1 MSAPDVEDCAL
12 FHRPRYQAGIPA
24 VIEAPDA
31 GLGELL
37 ETAAHFYPDRVAID
51 FLGATTTY
59 RELLEASERA
69 ARLLH
74 DAGVRRG
81 DRVAL
86 IMPNCPQHVVAVYG
100 ALRLGAIVAEHNPLA
115 PAEELRAQLERHGGR
130 VVVAWEKGVDLIL
143 DPRSREAG
151 AAGPEADSVDPLGGR
166 TVFSVDLSAALPA
179 RLRAAL
185 RLPVARAREAR
196 DSMRAP
202 HLPAGVRSWD
212 REAARAEPIPAS
224 WPRPGGRDVA
234 VLLHTGGTTGAPK
247 AAMLT
252 HTNLRA
258 NANQAIAWVPMLHE
272 GGENFLSLLPFF
284 HAFGLTFNLFCAV
297 QKAATQVMMPKFDV
311 AEVLRA
317 QARRPLTFFVGVPVM
332 FERILRAAQ
341 EAGTDLRSLRF
352 GVCGAAPM
360 PPAVGAEW
368 ERVTG
373 GFFVEGYGMTETS
386 PIVAGTPM
394 GPTRRLGALGLPFP
408 STDVRVVDPEALEAA
423 LGAGAP
429 VDVDVEV
436 PDGEPGELL
445 VRGPQVFAGYWGDPE
460 ATAAAMLPGGWLRT
474 GDMVRRE
481 ESFLWMADRRRE
493 LILTGGFN
501 VYPSQVE
508 AAIRDMDGVADVAV
522 VGMDA
527 GARGETVVAAVVP
540 AAGAAPGAITLESV
554 RAHAERALP
563 HYALPRRLEIIDE
576 MPRSVIGKV
585 MRRQVREMLE
595 GR

>member
-202 HLPAGVRSWD
+202 RLPAGVRSWD
-212 REAARAEPIPAS
+212 REAARARPIPAS

-368 ERVTG
+368 ERATG

-540 AAGAAPGAITLESV
+540 AQGAAPGAITLESV

>member
-202 HLPAGVRSWD
+202 RLPAGVRSWD

-481 ESFLWMADRRRE
+481 DSFLWMADRRRE

-540 AAGAAPGAITLESV
+540 AQGAAPGAITLESV
-554 RAHAERALP
+554 RAHAERTLP

>member
-202 HLPAGVRSWD
+202 RLPAGVRSWD
-212 REAARAEPIPAS
+212 REAARARPIPAS

-317 QARRPLTFFVGVPVM
+317 QTRRPLTFFVGVPVM